1 MSLENCK
8 KLQFNLRKQSFKEPN
23 NDYLRFMITRAK
35 AMTTKAQISEWYE
48 EALRVKATHMIV
60 VTDTFDW
67 DDYPVY
73 VIQTQDINA
82 EVAKHTENMQRV
94 TEVYMMSMDK
104 DKQLAETRAYHL
116 THVDL

>member
-1 MSLENCK
+1 
-8 KLQFNLRKQSFKEPN
+8 
-23 NDYLRFMITRAK
+23 
-35 AMTTKAQISEWYE
+35 MTTKAQIESWFD
-48 EALRVKATHMIV
+48 EALRTNATHMIV

-73 VIQTQDINA
+73 VMPSEDINVV
-82 EVAKHTENMQRV
+82 VAKQSENMQRV

-116 THVDL
+116 EEKYGNKFDS

>member
-1 MSLENCK
+1 
-8 KLQFNLRKQSFKEPN
+8 
-23 NDYLRFMITRAK
+23 
-35 AMTTKAQISEWYE
+35 MTTKAQIESWFD
-48 EALRVKATHMIV
+48 EALRTNATHMIV

-73 VIQTQDINA
+73 VMPSEDINVV
-82 EVAKHTENMQRV
+82 VAKQSENMQRV

-116 THVDL
+116 EEK